1 MDGRAAAS
9 TAFSDEGRAM
19 SDTLRLLLALLELGP
34 RLKGLLGDKWPPYAD
49 ELQALAGRAGQG
61 EDPDKL
67 RQSLDLLVVR
77 LLAEPPAV
85 DLVERVMADMA
96 APAVATETVTRRGRG
111 APVVINEIVRPSTD
125 ETTGVVTIPVFYGTD
140 RARGD
145 DTPANFFRGERG
157 TPSYGVAEV
166 SVPTRG
172 RDLGELTGPSWW
184 RLEFSPNPEK
194 HVILKSVGALGRGV
208 FVTSLKESLAAADS
222 RDVLIFVHGY
232 NVTFEDAARRAAQ
245 LAVDLKFAGRTL
257 LYSWAS
263 AADTKKYTVDESTID
278 WSRDHFEAFLQLA
291 LGEIGAGKVHIIAH
305 SMGNRAVIN
314 TLERVTSWQL
324 PAGAAKL
331 GQVIFA
337 APDIDRDR
345 FVQLAARFKGCAA
358 RVTLYASSRD
368 VALLAS
374 KFVHGYPRAGEAG
387 EVLTVVDGIDTIDA
401 SLVDTSLVGL
411 HHSYFGEKRSI
422 LNDMFNLIVQQL
434 APDQRFDL
442 QAAGDALRKYWN
454 YRA

>member
-1 MDGRAAAS
+1 MP
-9 TAFSDEGRAM
+9 
-19 SDTLRLLLALLELGP
+19 DTLRLLLALLELGP
-34 RLKGLLGDKWPPYAD
+34 RLSDLLGDKWPRYSD
-49 ELQALAGRAGQG
+49 ELQELAARAGRG
-61 EDPDKL
+61 EDPDEFRL
-67 RQSLDLLVVR
+67 ALDLLIAR
-77 LLAEPPAV
+77 LLGDARAA
-85 DLVERVMADMA
+85 DLVQHALEQAK
-96 APAVATETVTRRGRG
+96 PEESETVTYRGR
-111 APVVINEIVRPSTD
+111 ASLPPVQPTKD

-145 DTPANFFRGERG
+145 DTPANYFRGARG
-157 TPSYGVAEV
+157 TLSFGVALV

-172 RDLGELTGPSWW
+172 RDLGELPGPSWW
-184 RLEFSPNPEK
+184 RLEFSANPEK
-194 HVILKSVGALGRGV
+194 HVILKRLDALGRDD
-208 FVTSLKESLAAADS
+208 FVAGLKYSLATTS
-222 RDVLIFVHGY
+222 EHDVLIFVHGY
-232 NVTFEDAARRAAQ
+232 NVTFEDAARRAGQ
-245 LAVDLKFAGRTL
+245 LAVDLKFAGQTL

-331 GQVIFA
+331 GQIIFA

-345 FVQLAARFKGCAA
+345 FVQLAAKFKGCAA

-387 EVLTVVDGIDTIDA
+387 EALTIVEGVDTIDA
-401 SLVDTSLVGL
+401 SLVDTSLIGL
-411 HHSYFGEKRSI
+411 RHSYFGEKRSI
-422 LNDMFNLIVQQL
+422 LNDMFGLIVQQL

>member
-1 MDGRAAAS
+1 M
-9 TAFSDEGRAM
+9 
-19 SDTLRLLLALLELGP
+19 
-34 RLKGLLGDKWPPYAD
+34 
-49 ELQALAGRAGQG
+49 
-61 EDPDKL
+61 
-67 RQSLDLLVVR
+67 
-77 LLAEPPAV
+77 
-85 DLVERVMADMA
+85 
-96 APAVATETVTRRGRG
+96 
-111 APVVINEIVRPSTD
+111 
-125 ETTGVVTIPVFYGTD
+125 FYGTD

-145 DTPANFFRGERG
+145 DTPAHYFGGARG
-157 TPSYGVAEV
+157 TPSFGIAEV

-172 RDLGELTGPSWW
+172 RDLGELTSPSWW
-184 RLEFSPNPEK
+184 HLEFSANPEK
-194 HVILKSVGALGRGV
+194 HVILKSVGALGRDT
-208 FVTSLKESLAAADS
+208 FVTSLKDSLAAADLH
-222 RDVLIFVHGY
+222 DVLIFVHGY
-232 NVTFEDAARRAAQ
+232 NVTFEDAARRAGQ

-278 WSRDHFEAFLQLA
+278 WSRDHFETFLQLA
-291 LGEIGAGKVHIIAH
+291 LGEIGAGKVHVIAH

-331 GQVIFA
+331 GQIIFA

-387 EVLTVVDGIDTIDA
+387 DALTVVDGVDTIDA

-411 HHSYFGEKRSI
+411 RHSYFGEKRSI

-442 QAAGDALRKYWN
+442 QVAGDALRKYWS

>member
-1 MDGRAAAS
+1 
-9 TAFSDEGRAM
+9 M

-34 RLKGLLGDKWPPYAD
+34 RLKDLLGDKWPPYAE
-49 ELQALAGRAGQG
+49 ELQELAGRAGEG
-61 EDPDKL
+61 EDPGKL
-67 RQSLDLLVVR
+67 RQSLDLLLVR

-85 DLVERVMADMA
+85 ELIERLMEDMA
-96 APAVATETVTRRGRG
+96 APVAIKETVTRRGG
-111 APVVINEIVRPSTD
+111 VSSVVPDIVQPHTD
-125 ETTGVVTIPVFYGTD
+125 QAGVVTIPIFYGTD

-145 DTPANFFRGERG
+145 DAPATYFGGARG
-157 TPSYGVAEV
+157 TLSFGVAEV

-184 RLEFSPNPEK
+184 RLEFSPNPSK
-194 HVILKSVGALGRGV
+194 HVILKSLGPLSRDA
-208 FVTSLKESLAAADS
+208 FVVSLKDSLAAADLH
-222 RDVLIFVHGY
+222 DVLIFVHGY
-232 NVTFEDAARRAAQ
+232 NVTFEDAARRAGQ

-291 LGEIGAGKVHIIAH
+291 LCEVGAGKVHVIAH

-314 TLERVTSWQL
+314 TLDRVKSWQL

-331 GQVIFA
+331 GQIIFA

-345 FVQLAARFKGCAA
+345 FVQLVAKFKGCAA
-358 RVTLYASSRD
+358 RLTLYASSRD

-374 KFVHGYPRAGEAG
+374 KFVHGYPRAGDAG
-387 EVLTVVDGIDTIDA
+387 EALTVVDGVDTIDA

-411 HHSYFGEKRSI
+411 RHSYFGEKRSI
-422 LNDMFNLIVQQL
+422 LNDMFNLIAQQL

-442 QAAGDALRKYWN
+442 QAAGDAVRKYWS
-454 YRA
+454 YRP

>member
-1 MDGRAAAS
+1 
-9 TAFSDEGRAM
+9 M

-34 RLKGLLGDKWPPYAD
+34 RLKDLLGDKWSPYGD
-49 ELQALAGRAGQG
+49 ELLELAGRAGHG
-61 EDPDKL
+61 DDPDQL
-67 RQSLDLLVVR
+67 RRALDALVQR
-77 LLAEPPAV
+77 LLAEEPAAELVRRAMPEPAV
-85 DLVERVMADMA
+85 TKEIVI
-96 APAVATETVTRRGRG
+96 RRGRVSP
-111 APVVINEIVRPSTD
+111 PVISEIVRPSVD
-125 ETTGVVTIPVFYGTD
+125 EVTGVVAIPVFYGTD

-145 DTPANFFRGERG
+145 DTPANYFRGERG
-157 TPSYGVAEV
+157 VPVFGIAEV

-184 RLEFSPNPEK
+184 RLEFTADPAK
-194 HVILKSVGALGRGV
+194 HVILKSVGALGRDV
-208 FVTSLKESLAAADS
+208 FVTSLADSVAAAGEH
-222 RDVLIFVHGY
+222 DVLIFVHGY

-245 LAVDLKFAGRTL
+245 LSVDLKFAGRTL

-291 LGEIGAGKVHIIAH
+291 LSEIGAGKVHIIAH

-314 TLERVTSWQL
+314 TLERITSWQL

-345 FVQLAARFKGCAA
+345 FVQLAAKFKGCAA

-387 EVLTVVDGIDTIDA
+387 EALLVVDGVDTIDA

-411 HHSYFGEKRSI
+411 RHSYFGEKRSI

-434 APDQRFDL
+434 APDKRFDL
-442 QAAGDALRKYWN
+442 EAVGDTLKRHWS

>member
-1 MDGRAAAS
+1 
-9 TAFSDEGRAM
+9 M

-34 RLKGLLGDKWPPYAD
+34 RLKDLLGDKWSPYGD
-49 ELQALAGRAGQG
+49 ELLELAGRAGHG
-61 EDPDKL
+61 DDPDQL
-67 RQSLDLLVVR
+67 RRALDALVQR
-77 LLAEPPAV
+77 LLAEEPAAELVRRAMPEPAV
-85 DLVERVMADMA
+85 TKEIVI
-96 APAVATETVTRRGRG
+96 RRGRVS
-111 APVVINEIVRPSTD
+111 PPMISEIVRPSVD
-125 ETTGVVTIPVFYGTD
+125 EVTGVVAIPVFYGTD

-145 DTPANFFRGERG
+145 DTPANYFRGERG
-157 TPSYGVAEV
+157 VPVFGIAEV

-184 RLEFSPNPEK
+184 RLEFTADPAK
-194 HVILKSVGALGRGV
+194 HVILKSVGALGRDV
-208 FVTSLKESLAAADS
+208 FVTSLADSVAAADE

-245 LAVDLKFAGRTL
+245 LSVDLKFAGRTL

-291 LGEIGAGKVHIIAH
+291 LSEIGAGKVHIIAH

-314 TLERVTSWQL
+314 TLERITSWQL

-345 FVQLAARFKGCAA
+345 FVQLAAKFKGCAA

-387 EVLTVVDGIDTIDA
+387 EALLVVDGVDTIDA

-411 HHSYFGEKRSI
+411 RHSYFGEKRSI
-422 LNDMFNLIVQQL
+422 LNDMFNLITQQL
-434 APDQRFDL
+434 APDKRFDL
-442 QAAGDALRKYWN
+442 EAVGDTLKRYWS